1 MASIESGGSWQ
12 QVPKFPLSNILR
24 HDEKESV
31 GPNNV
36 RNYWRS
42 PDSDPVFVLNLGCNK
57 TYSAVQLVNA
67 RNRHFKD
74 IGTRKFR
81 LYYQQL
87 ITKTNK
93 KTFPRLYSGQ
103 CKEGPW
109 TKVLEKELEDPREQ
123 QDPLP
128 LQIINLDKE
137 ATGQFLKFELLSWWG
152 WNGGLM
158 YFSIYHVDK
167 A

>member
-1 MASIESGGSWQ
+1 MLEIDTLKTLEQG
-12 QVPKFPLSNILR
+12 
-24 HDEKESV
+24 H
-31 GPNNV
+31 
-36 RNYWRS
+36 
-42 PDSDPVFVLNLGCNK
+42 LGYIINSLLQK
-57 TYSAVQLVNA
+57 
-67 RNRHFKD
+67 
-74 IGTRKFR
+74 
-81 LYYQQL
+81 L
-87 ITKTNK
+87 IK

-128 LQIINLDKE
+128 LQVINLDKE

-158 YFSIYHVDK
+158 YFSIYHADK